1 MPHAPVITPTVN
13 VSESTTL
20 LLSASGRR
28 SSDSLAKL
36 WHNDTQAAV
45 SDVQGVS
52 NSSYDSP
59 HLTVSPGGFEGPYC
73 YSTEHLTYSLPQKSG
88 IYPLGS
94 FLFGPFCSILEQR
107 LRVCS

>member
-1 MPHAPVITPTVN
+1 MAQALVAPPVRSTLYAGTTMPHAPVITPTLN

-28 SSDSLAKL
+28 SSDSLVKL

-52 NSSYDSP
+52 NASYDSLHP
-59 HLTVSPGGFEGPYC
+59 TVSPAGFEA
-73 YSTEHLTYSLPQKSG
+73 LTATSLNIQH
-88 IYPLGS
+88 IV
-94 FLFGPFCSILEQR
+94 CLERQ
-107 LRVCS
+107 